1 MEEEKSLRDKVAIV
15 TGASSGIGMK
25 TAEALAI
32 EGAKLALCS
41 RTIEDLWDLSDVL
54 EGDYEAETIV
64 IPTDVRKEKE
74 ITKMVNETV
83 NNFSRID
90 ILINNAG
97 IIRYGDIGTFST
109 KDYRAV
115 METNIDGMFFAT
127 REALPYIERTKGNI
141 VFVGSFDANHPR
153 SFNPVYA
160 ASKWWTKGFAHSV
173 EAAVGKKGVAV
184 TLINP
189 SEVRTSI
196 QDENGTPYREK
207 FEPGE
212 VIEPE
217 DVAKAVLLAVS
228 QRGSTTL
235 SEINIYRR
243 DKLSDFF

>member
-1 MEEEKSLRDKVAIV
+1 MEEEKLLRDKVAIV

-25 TAEALAI
+25 IAETLAK

-54 EGDYEAETIV
+54 EGDYEAETVV
-64 IPTDVRKEKE
+64 IPIDVRKEKE
-74 ITKMVNETV
+74 VTKMVNETV
-83 NNFSRID
+83 NTFGKID
-90 ILINNAG
+90 ILVNNAG
-97 IIRYGDIGTFST
+97 IIRYGNIETFST

-127 REALPYIERTKGNI
+127 REALPYIERTRGNI
-141 VFVGSFDANHPR
+141 VFIGSFDANHPR

-160 ASKWWTKGFAHSV
+160 ASKWWTKGFAHSI
-173 EAAVGKKGVAV
+173 EAVVGKKGVAV

-189 SEVRTSI
+189 SEVRTGI
-196 QDENGTPYREK
+196 RDEKGKPYREK
-207 FEPGE
+207 FKPNE
-212 VIEPE
+212 VTEPE
-217 DVAKAVLLAVS
+217 DVAQAVLLAVS
-228 QRGSTTL
+228 QRGNTTL